1 MFFYFFEGVLLG
13 ITVAFIIGPV
23 FFTIIQTSIYR
34 GFKAGVILSFGVLM
48 SDLTLIIL
56 SYIGLLELFSNVTNQ
71 FTIGI
76 IGGVILIVFG
86 IVTFTRK
93 PSLKGKDN
101 TQTLKIKKPGPFTYI
116 TKGYFMNILNPFLLI
131 FWITVMSV
139 FSAKED
145 ISLSRIV
152 VFFSGTLSTIFITD
166 VIKCYI
172 AKKIKRF
179 INEIT
184 LLWLN
189 RFVGI
194 ILICFGIVLIC
205 KVIFLNNNVF

>member
-1 MFFYFFEGVLLG
+1 MFFYFFEGILLG

-34 GFKAGVILSFGVLM
+34 GFKAGVFLSFGVML
-48 SDLTLIIL
+48 SDLTLIVL
-56 SYIGLLELFSNVTNQ
+56 SYIGLLELFNNISNQ

-76 IGGVILIVFG
+76 IGGIILIIFG

-93 PSLKGKDN
+93 PSLKNKDAN
-101 TQTLKIKKPGPFTYI
+101 QDLKIKKPGPITYI

-131 FWITVMSV
+131 FWITVISV
-139 FSAKED
+139 FSSKEN
-145 ISLSRIV
+145 ISQSHIIL
-152 VFFSGTLSTIFITD
+152 FFSGTLSTIFITD

-179 INEIT
+179 ITEIT
-184 LLWLN
+184 LLWIN

-194 ILICFGIVLIC
+194 ILICFGFVLIF
-205 KVIFLNNNVF
+205 KVIFLNNIV